1 MVRKGTE
8 FYKLV
13 EMKWIRIIGDGCLME
28 YVERI
33 NWGLNNMMG
42 I

>member
-8 FYKLV
+8 LWRWNAS
-13 EMKWIRIIGDGCLME
+13 ECISDGCMME